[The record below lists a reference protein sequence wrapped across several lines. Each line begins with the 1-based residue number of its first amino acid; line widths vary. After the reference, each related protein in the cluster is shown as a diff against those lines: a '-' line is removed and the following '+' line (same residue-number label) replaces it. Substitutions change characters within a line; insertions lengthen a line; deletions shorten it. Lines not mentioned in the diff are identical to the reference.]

1 MEVILL
7 DSNILIDI
15 LKGKKDTINK
25 VQDFTPPLIISSIT
39 VMELMIGARNK
50 QEITMLE
57 KFIELFE
64 IIHIDSSISN
74 LAIQLVT
81 KYAKSHSLDIPDSL
95 IAATALVSR
104 VQLFTYNK
112 KDFQFIPKLDLIT

>member
-25 VQDFTPPLIISSIT
+25 TQGFTLPLMISSIT

-50 QEITMLE
+50 QEITKLE

-64 IIHIDSSISN
+64 IIHIDTNISN
-74 LAIQLVT
+74 LAIQLIV
-81 KYAKSHSLDIPDSL
+81 KYAKSHTLDIPDSL
-95 IAATALVSR
+95 IAATALVNR
-104 VQLFTYNK
+104 AQLFTYNK
-112 KDFQFIPKLDLIT
+112 KDFQFIPKLDLMT

>member
-7 DSNILIDI
+7 DTNILIDI

-25 VQDFTPPLIISSIT
+25 VQGFSTPLNISSIT
-39 VMELMIGARNK
+39 VMELVIGARNK
-50 QEITMLE
+50 QEVTKLG

-64 IIHIDSSISN
+64 IIHIDSNISK

-81 KYAKSHSLDIPDSL
+81 QYTKSHTLDIPDSL

-104 VQLFTYNK
+104 AQLFTCNK
-112 KDFQFIPKLDLIT
+112 KDFQFIPKLDLIP

>member
-1 MEVILL
+1 MEIILL

-15 LKGKKDTINK
+15 LKGRSETISR
-25 VQDFTPPLIISSIT
+25 VQSFELPLMISSIT

-50 QEITMLE
+50 QEIALLE
-57 KFIELFE
+57 KFMGLFE
-64 IIHIDSSISN
+64 VIHITPNISS

-81 KYAKSHSLDIPDSL
+81 KYAKSHTLDIADGL
-95 IAATALVSR
+95 IAATALANR
-104 VQLFTYNK
+104 AQLFTHNR